1 MGRRVGGVPNQ
12 PMKPEFILWIY
23 LVVLVAGG
31 VYGYVKAKSVVS
43 LVTSLVSGALLA
55 AAALGWLGWAHAGDL
70 ILAIL
75 VVVFAI
81 RYQKTRKFM
90 PAGILTLL
98 TIGALV
104 LRAMMFMN

>member
-1 MGRRVGGVPNQ
+1 
-12 PMKPEFILWIY
+12 MKPEVILWIY

-31 VYGYVKAKSVVS
+31 VYGYVKARSMVS

-55 AAALGWLGWAHAGDL
+55 AAALGLLGWAHAGDL

-90 PAGILTLL
+90 PAGMLTLL
-98 TIGALV
+98 TIAALV
-104 LRAMMFMN
+104 LRVMMFMG